1 MLLLSMLLQRYYRGL
16 LWVVFSFVFG
26 GVLRDP
32 AEAVVGRFVVL
43 LCLDIVTP
51 PFYTKPI

>member
-16 LWVVFSFVFG
+16 LWVVFSPVFG